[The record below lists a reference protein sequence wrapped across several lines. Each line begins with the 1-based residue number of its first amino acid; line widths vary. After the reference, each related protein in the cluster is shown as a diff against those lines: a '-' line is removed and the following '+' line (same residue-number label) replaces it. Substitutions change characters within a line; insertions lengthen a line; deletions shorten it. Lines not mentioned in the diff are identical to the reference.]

1 MWEPIL
7 LIEVSS
13 PLTTCTTIAM
23 FFPATA
29 TTVLRLS
36 LSPSFHLFS
45 PSLPRL
51 LIIDLVDGHVWRLV
65 PLWRYLRTCGL
76 HLHQFLN
83 VSSRIILL
91 WTNRCHVIINGCD
104 ENLRSLLTSL
114 NFQESM
120 RMTLGLFTALAK
132 VKVFQNTTFVSD
144 SNNWRLSTTITSDVG
159 VVALNVG
166 FLG

>member
-1 MWEPIL
+1 
-7 LIEVSS
+7 
-13 PLTTCTTIAM
+13 
-23 FFPATA
+23 
-29 TTVLRLS
+29 
-36 LSPSFHLFS
+36 
-45 PSLPRL
+45 
-51 LIIDLVDGHVWRLV
+51 
-65 PLWRYLRTCGL
+65 
-76 HLHQFLN
+76 
-83 VSSRIILL
+83 
-91 WTNRCHVIINGCD
+91 VIINGCD